1 MNVRAVRL
9 VMVTG
14 VCLIAIALFL
24 ICRLVDHYS
33 IFTCLWIAILALFG
47 FTFPWFLAG
56 GMAVEYE
63 IMREKQRLD
72 KEAADHE

>member
-1 MNVRAVRL
+1 MNVRTVRL
-9 VMVTG
+9 VSLTG
-14 VCLIAIALFL
+14 ACLVAIVLFL
-24 ICRLVDHYS
+24 ILRSVDHYS
-33 IFTCLWIAILALFG
+33 IFTSLFVAVLGLFG

-56 GMAVEYE
+56 KMAVEYE